1 MENVFVEIVNVWL
14 IFTQTKD
21 VVSLRLYFYSIML
34 ILMSQRVH
42 PYIARKIVDKT
53 IGFNYISQ
61 TRCSQGRLQTPS

>member
-34 ILMSQRVH
+34 ILMRVLKKLVH
-42 PYIARKIVDKT
+42 NFAARWR
-53 IGFNYISQ
+53 F
-61 TRCSQGRLQTPS
+61 